1 MQVLQFPPRVPDLR
15 DHHPQGRR
23 GERQEHEALGGG
35 RLGVL
40 DLGGCGGEQAW
51 RVDIQGPAILSGIQQ
66 IHFKL
71 RGIKIGTDIN
81 DSYKRI
87 NV

>member
-40 DLGGCGGEQAW
+40 DLGGCGGEQAR
-51 RVDIQGPAILSGIQQ
+51 RVDIQGPAILSGVQQ

-71 RGIKIGTDIN
+71 GRIKIGTNIN
-81 DSYKRI
+81 DSCKRI